1 MGWQIEN
8 KSCQNMH
15 CNCKHCALL
24 KEHVLVQAKEGS
36 SSSSIG
42 VSAEELSQ
50 LQEQAQL
57 DFHRIAVLM
66 EQNQELQV
74 H

>member
-1 MGWQIEN
+1 MKNQ
-8 KSCQNMH
+8 SCQNMH
-15 CNCKHCALL
+15 CNCKHCARL
-24 KEHVLVQAKEGS
+24 KEHLLVQAKEGV
-36 SSSSIG
+36 SSSIG

-50 LQEQAQL
+50 LQEQAKL

-74 H
+74 R